1 MKDIVQKEGYYHY
14 GEAILEGGVTA
25 LNFVFLNKYKA
36 LISNNVLSKHY
47 PSLRPENESSIR
59 KRRIL
64 KSFVS
69 GGLAGATTISIL
81 YPLGFMRTRLA
92 TDVGSKEERIYPR
105 GMRDVFSKIWQT
117 DGVRGFYKGY
127 GIALIS
133 VSMHRFV
140 YLGGY
145 DYIKSEYDDSD
156 GKQRMSL
163 GKRFCA
169 AQLVS
174 MAASTI
180 HYPLDCVRRRLMME
194 AGKTKY
200 ERKYNNT
207 LHCFKRVLA
216 EEGIKGFYLGL
227 QMNLIRCV
235 GSALVLVS
243 YDELK
248 RALT

>member
-1 MKDIVQKEGYYHY
+1 M
-14 GEAILEGGVTA
+14 
-25 LNFVFLNKYKA
+25 
-36 LISNNVLSKHY
+36 
-47 PSLRPENESSIR
+47 
-59 KRRIL
+59 
-64 KSFVS
+64 
-69 GGLAGATTISIL
+69 
-81 YPLGFMRTRLA
+81 
-92 TDVGSKEERIYPR
+92 
-105 GMRDVFSKIWQT
+105 
-117 DGVRGFYKGY
+117 RGFYKGY

-133 VSMHRFV
+133 VSMHRLV

-145 DYIKSEYDDSD
+145 DYIKSEYNDGDSD

-163 GKRFCA
+163 GKMFRMSLGKMFCA
-169 AQLVS
+169 AQFVS

-227 QMNLIRCV
+227 PMNLIRCV

-248 RALT
+248 RVLT

>member
-1 MKDIVQKEGYYHY
+1 
-14 GEAILEGGVTA
+14 
-25 LNFVFLNKYKA
+25 
-36 LISNNVLSKHY
+36 
-47 PSLRPENESSIR
+47 
-59 KRRIL
+59 
-64 KSFVS
+64 
-69 GGLAGATTISIL
+69 
-81 YPLGFMRTRLA
+81 
-92 TDVGSKEERIYPR
+92 
-105 GMRDVFSKIWQT
+105 MRDVFSKIWQT

-133 VSMHRFV
+133 VSMHRLV

-145 DYIKSEYDDSD
+145 DYIKSEYNDGDSD

-169 AQLVS
+169 AQFVS

-207 LHCFKRVLA
+207 LHCFKCVLA
-216 EEGIKGFYLGL
+216 F
-227 QMNLIRCV
+227 
-235 GSALVLVS
+235 
-243 YDELK
+243 
-248 RALT
+248 